1 MTRFFSYLF
10 LVAILLLISCKNES
24 DDAPIIK
31 GTVKGRIQITDSYGY
46 NLNDLSGV
54 EINISSNAYSAD
66 TLTDY
71 DGNFLFEDV
80 PFGKYQL
87 TCTKDNYVQQTGHA
101 AFGHAGGEIATTV
114 SEKLLGIPDFGYTID
129 SMEQVSGCYLRTH
142 IRTYD
147 ASKIPAGDYYS
158 IVQFF
163 ADTPDVD
170 SDNYD
175 SYYIDYG
182 WLPSGNEWTL
192 SFWCCSAYEPVF
204 SNFTGDSVYCR
215 IYRVPYYH
223 GYSEQE
229 ILAQPMGK
237 PSNVFA
243 FKRNF

>member
-1 MTRFFSYLF
+1 MMKYLSF
-10 LVAILLLISCKNES
+10 ILLVTIPLLISCEKEP
-24 DDAPIIK
+24 DAPILK
-31 GTVKGRIQITDSYGY
+31 GTVKGHVNITDGYGY
-46 NLNDLSGV
+46 ALQDLSGV
-54 EINISSNAYSAD
+54 MINIAGNSFSAD
-66 TLTDY
+66 TITDTN
-71 DGNFLFEDV
+71 GNFLFENV
-80 PFGKYQL
+80 PFGSYHL
-87 TCTKDNYVQQTGHA
+87 TCTKENYVQQTGHC
-101 AFGHAGGEIATTV
+101 AFGHAGGEVTTTV
-114 SEKLLGIPDFGYTID
+114 SETLLGIPDFGYTID

-170 SDNYD
+170 SDIYD
-175 SYYIDYG
+175 SYFIDYG
-182 WLPSGNEWTL
+182 WLPSGNEWTV

-243 FKRNF
+243 FKRNW